1 MVNSTISGICTAL
14 KAAYPAY
21 SIYKENVHQ
30 DLEPPCFH
38 INLISSDFIKQ
49 AGRRAELRNQYDI
62 KFFPDEGGEIE
73 NQCNS
78 VMMNLLDQL
87 AFITLPDGDL
97 LRATNISVE
106 SVDDVLHFSCGYN
119 IPVIS
124 TTEQGELMRELN
136 ESVGLNNG

>member
-1 MVNSTISGICTAL
+1 MVNSTISGICAAL
-14 KAAYPAY
+14 KSKYPEY
-21 SIYKENVHQ
+21 SIYKEDVHQ
-30 DLEPPCFH
+30 NLEPPCFH
-38 INLISSDFIKQ
+38 VNLISSNFIKQ
-49 AGRRAELRNQYDI
+49 SGRRAELRNQYDI
-62 KFFPDEGGEIE
+62 KFFPDESGEIE
-73 NQCNS
+73 KQCNS

-87 AFITLPDGDL
+87 TFITLPDGDL
-97 LRATNISVE
+97 LRATDISAE

>member
-1 MVNSTISGICTAL
+1 MVNSTISGICAAL
-14 KAAYPAY
+14 KSKYPEY
-21 SIYKENVHQ
+21 SIYKEDVHQ
-30 DLEPPCFH
+30 NLEPPCFH
-38 INLISSDFIKQ
+38 VNLISSDFIKQ

-73 NQCNS
+73 KQCNS

-97 LRATNISVE
+97 LRATNVSAE

-119 IPVIS
+119 IPVIFES
-124 TTEQGELMRELN
+124 EQGEFMEELN
-136 ESVGLNNG
+136 ESVGLNDG